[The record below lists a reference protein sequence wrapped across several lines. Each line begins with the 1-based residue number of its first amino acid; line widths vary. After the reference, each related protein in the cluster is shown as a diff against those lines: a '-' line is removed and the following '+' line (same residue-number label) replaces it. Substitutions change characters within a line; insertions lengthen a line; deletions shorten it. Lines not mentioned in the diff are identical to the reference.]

1 MAKVDYS
8 RPNTMRNAGVS
19 YGSISHI
26 FNDVDRDVF
35 KDVIN
40 KASAMGCT
48 TVAEYLREM
57 VLEDY
62 FNGESI

>member
-1 MAKVDYS
+1 MSKTDYS
-8 RPNTMRNAGVS
+8 RANYMRNANIS
-19 YGSISHI
+19 CGSISHI